1 MSCALVFLDRDNL
14 FIGSDTA
21 LSVKTKDG
29 YRRVNGFFKK
39 SYIFNNHIYFVSG
52 EYDSAMYFNHLITHY
67 YPKDF
72 ILGKLKDLK
81 PKIEILD
88 CYFDIFP
95 TVDRYAY
102 QNDFEEEKIVSPNGV
117 YMFSVGYKTQECY
130 DYALTLF
137 KAGNSIQDIYKKTF
151 SHLVC
156 DCIGETLDIFTL
168 DKSGPKFVDT
178 YGLTDTRIKRV
189 ACSTGYQMLIADTI
203 VGNLIA
209 GNNLVIANSTDK
221 GEATFYVDAEG
232 AKLTNSSLS
241 FKRDNSDAYITIDID
256 NGIVANNGR
265 EDVFNFDILD
275 GSLTIRANEL
285 TITGQTMEE
294 ISQNTAED
302 VLKDYADTVTEQIN
316 DLQTQIDGQLQTWFY
331 NYIPTN
337 SNYPANSWTTSTE
350 KNNHIGD
357 LFYVTGDS
365 QYSGRVYHWVN
376 SGGSYL
382 WEQVEDAETAQA
394 LEIASKAQD
403 TADGKRRVFVTTPTP
418 PYDVGDLWSQGP
430 NGSLLVCKRARS
442 SGYYTASDWQD
453 SSNYIDS
460 DTAGNIAQDAVNG
473 QTQEDIFN
481 KLTNN
486 GAMQGIY
493 MQDNQLY
500 INASY
505 MQSGVIKSRSGNTT
519 YNLNEGYIISGS
531 TSGTRYEIYPNYIRW
546 YTTNGGTS
554 YLTGV
559 IYSVYGES
567 FIGANSTDVHY
578 GWCPSNLIGGTNF
591 GSCRGVDVRQGGD
604 DNHSQFIVNTYSFD
618 MTGRN
623 GLNVSYGV
631 SCRTLNAWESKP
643 RVVKTSY
650 GITSITALESPK
662 PSFCDY
668 GYGEIEEDGSQYI
681 MIDPRFLETIYA
693 DEKHCYFFQTQD
705 GSQVTYEEINN
716 GCIVHGTPGTK
727 FNWLVIASQF
737 DTNCNYA
744 EITNDVPYPIEPNP
758 AEDLANSARYTG
770 TLYADEVIDS
780 LLSDLA

>member
-130 DYALTLF
+130 DYALSLF

-209 GNNLVIANSTDK
+209 GNNLVISNSTDE
-221 GEATFYVDAEG
+221 GEATFYVDADG
-232 AKLTNSSLS
+232 ARLTNADLVLNNTTQNSSLIM
-241 FKRDNSDAYITIDID
+241 NSTDGIRLVHDGMTVFEATM
-256 NGIVANNGR
+256 NGQVTVQGYAQ
-265 EDVFNFDILD
+265 D
-275 GSLTIRANEL
+275 G
-285 TITGQTMEE
+285 
-294 ISQNTAED
+294 
-302 VLKDYADTVTEQIN
+302 DYVTEEMLATSGATTIN
-316 DLQTQIDGQLQTWFY
+316 GGNI
-331 NYIPTN
+331 
-337 SNYPANSWTTSTE
+337 TTGV
-350 KNNHIGD
+350 I
-357 LFYVTGDS
+357 
-365 QYSGRVYHWVN
+365 
-376 SGGSYL
+376 
-382 WEQVEDAETAQA
+382 
-394 LEIASKAQD
+394 
-403 TADGKRRVFVTTPTP
+403 
-418 PYDVGDLWSQGP
+418 
-430 NGSLLVCKRARS
+430 RS
-442 SGYYTASDWQD
+442 S
-453 SSNYIDS
+453 
-460 DTAGNIAQDAVNG
+460 
-473 QTQEDIFN
+473 
-481 KLTNN
+481 
-486 GAMQGIY
+486 
-493 MQDNQLY
+493 
-500 INASY
+500 
-505 MQSGVIKSRSGNTT
+505 SGNTT
-519 YNLNEGYIISGS
+519 YNLNEGYIVSGVS
-531 TSGTRYEIYPNYIRW
+531 NQARYEIYPNYIRW
-546 YTTNGGTS
+546 YTVSGSTS

-567 FIGANSTDVHY
+567 FIGANSADVHY

-604 DNHSQFIVNTYSFD
+604 DNHSQFIVNTYSVD

-780 LLSDLA
+780 LLSDLV

>member
-209 GNNLVIANSTDK
+209 GNNLVISNSTDE
-221 GEATFYVDAEG
+221 GEATFYVDADG
-232 AKLTNSSLS
+232 ARLTNADLVLNNTTQNSSLIM
-241 FKRDNSDAYITIDID
+241 NSTDGIRLVHDGMTVFEATM
-256 NGIVANNGR
+256 NGQVTVQGYAQ
-265 EDVFNFDILD
+265 D
-275 GSLTIRANEL
+275 G
-285 TITGQTMEE
+285 
-294 ISQNTAED
+294 
-302 VLKDYADTVTEQIN
+302 DYVTEDMLATSGATTIN
-316 DLQTQIDGQLQTWFY
+316 GGNI
-331 NYIPTN
+331 
-337 SNYPANSWTTSTE
+337 TTGV
-350 KNNHIGD
+350 I
-357 LFYVTGDS
+357 
-365 QYSGRVYHWVN
+365 
-376 SGGSYL
+376 
-382 WEQVEDAETAQA
+382 
-394 LEIASKAQD
+394 
-403 TADGKRRVFVTTPTP
+403 
-418 PYDVGDLWSQGP
+418 
-430 NGSLLVCKRARS
+430 RS
-442 SGYYTASDWQD
+442 S
-453 SSNYIDS
+453 
-460 DTAGNIAQDAVNG
+460 
-473 QTQEDIFN
+473 
-481 KLTNN
+481 
-486 GAMQGIY
+486 
-493 MQDNQLY
+493 
-500 INASY
+500 
-505 MQSGVIKSRSGNTT
+505 SGNTT
-519 YNLNEGYIISGS
+519 YNLNEGYIISGVS
-531 TSGTRYEIYPNYIRW
+531 NQARYEVYPTYIRW
-546 YTTNGGTS
+546 YTVNNNTS

-559 IYSVYGES
+559 IHSIFGKT
-567 FIGANSTDVHY
+567 FLGANSEEVRL
-578 GWCPSNLIGGTNF
+578 GWCPNTLIGSTDF
-591 GSCRGVDVRQGGD
+591 SICRGIEVSQGGND
-604 DNHSQFIVNTYSFD
+604 RNSAVRTNTYSVD
-618 MTGRN
+618 IMGVN

-631 SCRTLNAWESKP
+631 SARSMSAWETKP

-650 GITSITALESPK
+650 GIVSINALESPK

-681 MIDPRFLETIYA
+681 MIDPRLLETIYA

-716 GCIVHGTPGTK
+716 GCIVYGKPGTK
-727 FNWLVIASQF
+727 FNWIMIASQF
-737 DTNCNYA
+737 DSNCNYA
-744 EITNDVPYPIEPNP
+744 EITNDVPYPVEPNP
-758 AEDLANSARYTG
+758 AENLVEDVTYTG
-770 TLYADEVIDS
+770 MEYADSTVDS
-780 LLSDLA
+780 LLSDLV

>member
-88 CYFDIFP
+88 CYYDIFP

-130 DYALTLF
+130 DYALSLF

-209 GNNLVIANSTDK
+209 GNNLVISNSTDE
-221 GEATFYVDAEG
+221 GEATFYVDADG
-232 AKLTNSSLS
+232 ARLTNADLVLNNTAQNSSLIM
-241 FKRDNSDAYITIDID
+241 NSTDGIRLVHDGITVFEATM
-256 NGIVANNGR
+256 NGQVTVQGYAQ
-265 EDVFNFDILD
+265 D
-275 GSLTIRANEL
+275 G
-285 TITGQTMEE
+285 
-294 ISQNTAED
+294 
-302 VLKDYADTVTEQIN
+302 DYVTEDMLATSGATTIN
-316 DLQTQIDGQLQTWFY
+316 GGNI
-331 NYIPTN
+331 
-337 SNYPANSWTTSTE
+337 TTGV
-350 KNNHIGD
+350 I
-357 LFYVTGDS
+357 
-365 QYSGRVYHWVN
+365 
-376 SGGSYL
+376 
-382 WEQVEDAETAQA
+382 
-394 LEIASKAQD
+394 
-403 TADGKRRVFVTTPTP
+403 
-418 PYDVGDLWSQGP
+418 
-430 NGSLLVCKRARS
+430 RS
-442 SGYYTASDWQD
+442 S
-453 SSNYIDS
+453 
-460 DTAGNIAQDAVNG
+460 
-473 QTQEDIFN
+473 
-481 KLTNN
+481 
-486 GAMQGIY
+486 
-493 MQDNQLY
+493 
-500 INASY
+500 
-505 MQSGVIKSRSGNTT
+505 SGNTT
-519 YNLNEGYIISGS
+519 YNLNEGYIVSGVS
-531 TSGTRYEIYPNYIRW
+531 NQARYEIYPNYIRW
-546 YTTNGGTS
+546 YTVSGSTS

-567 FIGANSTDVHY
+567 FIGANSADVHY

-618 MTGRN
+618 MTGSN
-623 GLNVSYGV
+623 GVNVSYGV
-631 SCRTLNAWESKP
+631 SCRTLNAWGGKN
-643 RVVKTSY
+643 RVINTSY
-650 GITSITALESPK
+650 GTVGISALESPR
-662 PSFCDY
+662 PSFMDF
-668 GYGEIEEDGSQYI
+668 GFGIIEEDGRQYI
-681 MIDPRFLETIYA
+681 TIDPRFLETIYA
-693 DEKHCYFFQTQD
+693 YEKHKWFFQTEN
-705 GSQVTYEEINN
+705 GTVLSYKNTNN
-716 GCIVHGTPGTK
+716 GCIVYGEPGTK
-727 FNWLVIASQF
+727 FNWMVIATQF
-737 DTNCNYA
+737 DKSTEYA
-744 EITNDVPYPIEPNP
+744 EIQDVKQPREENF
-758 AEDLANSARYTG
+758 AEDLIN
-770 TLYADEVIDS
+770 EVYLESEVLMNNVEES
-780 LLSDLA
+780 LFSDLV